1 MQRNVVVLP
10 SLMACRGLHRGAL
23 IRTDTNTYTYTR
35 WEWVPMR
42 VCFLVKQGAVDR
54 VSALPFANKVGGSF
68 VQGAGANAAV
78 TVWYEQTSGWLW

>member
-1 MQRNVVVLP
+1 
-10 SLMACRGLHRGAL
+10 
-23 IRTDTNTYTYTR
+23 
-35 WEWVPMR
+35 MR